1 MTRLLPARLSAAVAL
16 AAMLAV
22 AGPALGQGLKPVRDY
37 SHVPDVY
44 GGGGLF
50 VYSGMD
56 GPTSHEAPI
65 TARTLSDGLGFRFEL
80 PKSPTLRIRP
90 PAPGLSVIKWQMVT
104 GDTYVGTVAWDTEP
118 LVIVFAS
125 RNQVVG
131 RLPPSFGMTL
141 EGGDTSSVL
150 LKNEVEGRT
159 LFSFCYDP
167 SPTEV
172 AIPKT
177 KDKKEFIS
185 PAGRGA
191 ADGYKISMEGVLDS
205 RLDFYRRLPPVTE
218 NMDKWWV
225 RTVPKAFSVLRAN
238 LNAPEGSIKNSGPP
252 PPARPCAT
260 CGCGTRPSTAWA

>member
-16 AAMLAV
+16 VALVAV

-50 VYSGMD
+50 GYSGLD
-56 GPTSHEAPI
+56 GPTSREAPI
-65 TARTLSDGLGFRFEL
+65 TALTLGDGLGFRFEL
-80 PKSPTLRIRP
+80 PRSPTLRIRP
-90 PAPGLSVIKWQMVT
+90 PAPGLSAIKWLMVT

-131 RLPPSFGMTL
+131 RLPPSFRITL
-141 EGGDTSSVL
+141 EGGDNRSVL

-172 AIPKT
+172 TVVDAKG
-177 KDKKEFIS
+177 KEKKIVMPS
-185 PAGRGA
+185 PAGQGA
-191 ADGYKISMEGVLDS
+191 ADGYKISMEGILDS

-225 RTVPKAFSVLRAN
+225 RTVPRAS
-238 LNAPEGSIKNSGPP
+238 PVIP
-252 PPARPCAT
+252 RPFK
-260 CGCGTRPSTAWA
+260 